1 MNPTLRYHILGK
13 AYKKNVSNDIKQ
25 TKGSGTAHKK
35 DYEDVD
41 MLENVIGNINKM
53 KFEDRK
59 ETTKMRTVKK
69 NTLGASG
76 GAVGRKRNMPLKFKF
91 TV

>member
-13 AYKKNVSNDIKQ
+13 AYKKNVSSDMK
-25 TKGSGTAHKK
+25 KMSGRGASHKK
-35 DYEDVD
+35 DYDDVD
-41 MLENVIGNINKM
+41 MLENVIGNIKQM

-59 ETTKMRTVKK
+59 ETPKMRTVKK
-69 NTLGASG
+69 SVLGGSAE
-76 GAVGRKRNMPLKFKF
+76 RKRSMPLQFKF